1 MWHLSF
7 WAWLPVLSVVVSGPS
22 PFLVA
27 DVIKFCLRESAGNTI
42 TASSVAS
49 LCVDTVGLTGRLLTG
64 LTVALEHTL
73 DSSSVP
79 LLVISRWALVSIVLW
94 MKAAEGGETVY
105 T

>member
-1 MWHLSF
+1 M
-7 WAWLPVLSVVVSGPS
+7 VVFGPS

-27 DVIKFCLRESAGNTI
+27 DVIKFCLGESEGNTV
-42 TASSVAS
+42 TASSVAG
-49 LCVDTVGLTGRLLTG
+49 LCFGALGLTGHLLTG

-73 DSSSVP
+73 DSLSVP